1 MCQVWSLD
9 PSTDDKSRALIEKM
23 ILEEQ
28 YPLYQIVYSYEE
40 YKPYTK
46 GKVILLAE
54 HWFRKN
60 FLFKCWSLK
69 RTKLKCTNPLGKI
82 RGIIFFGRFC
92 TQIMDWSK

>member
-54 HWFRKN
+54 HCFRKKYFVQMLVVKKN
-60 FLFKCWSLK
+60 
-69 RTKLKCTNPLGKI
+69 
-82 RGIIFFGRFC
+82 
-92 TQIMDWSK
+92 